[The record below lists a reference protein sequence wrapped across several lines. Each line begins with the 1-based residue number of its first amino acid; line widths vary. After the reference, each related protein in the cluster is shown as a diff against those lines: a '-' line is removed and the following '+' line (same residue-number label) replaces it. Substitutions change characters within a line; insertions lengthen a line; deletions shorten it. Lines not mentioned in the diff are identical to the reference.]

1 MTETAE
7 MDTPVGGEAPG
18 GRKKGKAPPKP
29 KKNKGGRPTKY
40 VPAYAKIAAQ
50 MCKLGATD
58 ADLAA
63 AFGVTTVTIWNWQ
76 SRYTLVVGKGLPDDK
91 VECSL
96 YQRAVVYSYSTEKIF
111 HHQGLI
117 TRAEYVEHVP
127 PDSGAAK
134 LWLTNRRP
142 EEWRD
147 KNTTELTGK
156 DARR

>member
-1 MTETAE
+1 MRTDAAVPTARNFNH
-7 MDTPVGGEAPG
+7 
-18 GRKKGKAPPKP
+18 GRTLSSTQKRQPLAS
-29 KKNKGGRPTKY
+29 GRTHNANEKCNH
-40 VPAYAKIAAQ
+40 AKIAAQ

-58 ADLAA
+58 ADLAG
-63 AFGVTTVTIWNWQ
+63 AFVVTTVTIWNWQ